1 MKMKYFALILLSCF
15 IAALGINNLR
25 QVSGAQNKPNSPE
38 AREELYRQINIGIA
52 YLEQFKPEEA
62 AKTFKQVTDKDPN
75 FALGQIDLALASY
88 FDAKLPAAEE
98 AARAAIKLMP
108 NSPQAHYILGLVLKN
123 QNSYDEAIKEFTK
136 VVEIDPKDATT
147 NIQIGQIYSAQQ
159 KYEQAIPFYQRGLD
173 NEPYNATAAYNLG
186 TALLRSGKAD
196 EGKKQLAYFSKLRA
210 TNYKAELGN
219 KYGEVGRYAEA
230 VAGTGAEPDLV
241 NKNAPEVK
249 FVDATKEMNLNA
261 NFANKP
267 LSSALNRKLTKAEF
281 EVAKPDLVSAFSSS
295 IGLCDYDA
303 DDKFDV
309 FVTGIGK
316 DNKPFAQLFHNDGGK
331 FSDVTAKSKIT
342 LSNPA
347 SGAVFGD
354 FDNDGKQDIVVFGYN
369 LLTLYKGN
377 GDGSFVDV
385 TANVGLPANNNNAWA
400 LTAAFVD
407 ADHDGDL
414 DLFVGNFA
422 DLNQF
427 PANKTEAVFPDDFS
441 GTPNK
446 LFRNNG
452 EKDGKWSFTD
462 DTEKSGLGGGPN
474 KTTAVVC
481 TDFDNHRDVDF
492 FVVNYGAPVQLFANQ
507 RDGSFKNVFNTSSL
521 AVNGRAMGVAAGDV
535 NKDGFT
541 DFHVVYWEEG
551 ERGYGPPPPNA
562 PAALR
567 DTSFLSDGRGSFSV
581 WPSGTTGTHKFF
593 PALKSLATQYID
605 VDNDGLLDRVL
616 QTDHGIS
623 IEHLKQVTGTG
634 IRIRAGS
641 IPLESNNR
649 GLACGDLNNDGAVD
663 LLMINE
669 KGLLIALKNQSAN
682 KNYIAVSIKALTS
695 NKNGIGTKAILRS
708 GSLQQKL
715 ELYASSPAP
724 AAAGLNFGLGSR
736 TKVDALQL
744 LWPSGIVQS
753 ELDVKVSQLNKFE
766 ELDRKGTS
774 CPILYAWNGSE
785 YSFVTDFMGG
795 CAIGMREAGNTW
807 SVPDTDE
814 YVRVTGE
821 QLKERDGKLSIRM
834 NNQLEEVLFFD
845 AVKLLAV
852 DHPADTEIYP
862 NEKLLPGPPYTP
874 FSIYSVKA
882 PRPPVSALDD
892 KGNNILP
899 LIEKIDQQY
908 PTNFAKLKFKGY
920 SNEHALELDLG
931 KDARNAKRP
940 LLLLSAWI
948 DYADSSSNL
957 AASQAG
963 VTITPPYLQVKNKK
977 GEWQTVIEQMGF
989 PAGLTKTMTVDLT
1002 GKFLSQDSHV
1012 RIVTSMRIFW
1022 DQILVDTTDGKALT
1036 KITKLDPMSADL
1048 HWGGFPR
1055 ELSLDKFGLKA
1066 YNYRTID
1073 QTSPWKAHLGNY
1085 TRYGDVRE
1093 LLLAPEDMYVITR
1106 NGDEMQIDFDATKLP
1121 KLTNG
1126 WKRDYLIYADGFGKD
1141 MDINAARPD
1150 TVGELPF
1157 HKMKSYPYAPGES
1170 YPNDEKHLEY
1180 LRKYNTRSVGVQT
1193 QAMWRGVR

>member
-1 MKMKYFALILLSCF
+1 MKMKYFALLMLSCF

-25 QVSGAQNKPNSPE
+25 QVSGAQTKPISPE

-75 FALGQIDLALASY
+75 FALGQIDLALASF
-88 FDAKLPAAEE
+88 FDAKLPQAEE

-108 NSPQAHYILGLVLKN
+108 NSPHAHYVLGLALKN
-123 QNSYDEAIKEFTK
+123 QNNYDEAIKEFTK

-159 KYEQAIPFYQRGLD
+159 KYEQAIPFYQRSLD

-186 TALLRSGKAD
+186 TALLRSGKTD

-241 NKNAPEVK
+241 NKDAPEVK
-249 FVDATKEMNLNA
+249 FVDVTKEMNFNA
-261 NFANKP
+261 QFANKP

-281 EVAKPDLVSAFSSS
+281 EAAKPDLVSAFSSS

-316 DNKPFAQLFHNDGGK
+316 DKKPFAQLFHNDGGK

-342 LSNPA
+342 LNNPA

-354 FDNDGKQDIVVFGYN
+354 FDNDGKQDMVVFGYN

-385 TANVGLPANNNNAWA
+385 TANVGLPVNNNNSWA

-414 DLFVGNFA
+414 DLFIGNFA

-427 PANKTEAVFPDDFS
+427 PANKSEAIFPDDFA
-441 GTPNK
+441 GTLNK
-446 LFRNNG
+446 FFRNNG

-462 DTEKSGLGGGPN
+462 DTEKSGLGGGAN

-507 RDGSFKNVFNTSSL
+507 RDGSFKD
-521 AVNGRAMGVAAGDV
+521 VAKQVGINETTKALSVGTGDL
-535 NKDGFT
+535 NKDGFS
-541 DFHVVYWEEG
+541 DFYVTHGDNDQDAWYV
-551 ERGYGPPPPNA
+551 
-562 PAALR
+562 
-567 DTSFLSDGRGSFSV
+567 SDGRGGFTRVQHQLFGQKSITLAASV
-581 WPSGTTGTHKFF
+581 CD
-593 PALKSLATQYID
+593 Y
-605 VDNDGLLDRVL
+605 DNDGLLDVITTSQAIL
-616 QTDHGIS
+616 QAKHNNGSNDIFSETDRIPPSS
-623 IEHLKQVTGTG
+623 IEPFNA
-634 IRIRAGS
+634 RA
-641 IPLESNNR
+641 
-649 GLACGDLNNDGAVD
+649 LAVGDVNNDGATD
-663 LLMINE
+663 LIVATREGRVSVYKNE
-669 KGLLIALKNQSAN
+669 SAS
-682 KNYIAVSIKALTS
+682 KNYLALSIKGGTS

-715 ELYASSPAP
+715 ELYACSPAP

-736 TKVDALQL
+736 TKIDALQL

-753 ELDVKVSQLNKFE
+753 ELEVKASQLNKFE

-821 QLKERDGKLSIRM
+821 QLKERDGGKLSIRM
-834 NNQLEEVLFFD
+834 NNQLEEVLYFD

-852 DHPADTEIYP
+852 DHPANTEIYP

-874 FSIYSVKA
+874 FEIYSVKS
-882 PRPPVSALDD
+882 PRPPISAIDD

-899 LIEKIDQQY
+899 QISKIDQQY

-920 SNEHALELDLG
+920 SNEHAMELDLG

>member
-1 MKMKYFALILLSCF
+1 MKMKYFALLMLSCF

-25 QVSGAQNKPNSPE
+25 QVSGAQNKPISPE

-98 AARAAIKLMP
+98 AARTAIKLIP
-108 NSPQAHYILGLVLKN
+108 NSPHAHYILGLVLKN

-186 TALLRSGKAD
+186 TALLRSGKMD

-261 NFANKP
+261 QFANKP

-281 EVAKPDLVSAFSSS
+281 ETAKPDLVSAFSSS

-331 FSDVTAKSKIT
+331 FSDATAKSKIT

-385 TANVGLPANNNNAWA
+385 TANVALPANNNNAWA

-427 PANKTEAVFPDDFS
+427 PVNKTEAIFPDDFA

-452 EKDGKWSFTD
+452 EKDGKWSFAD
-462 DTEKSGLGGGPN
+462 DTEKSGLGGGAN

-507 RDGSFKNVFNTSSL
+507 RDGSFKDVAAEVGINKSIKSL
-521 AVNGRAMGVAAGDV
+521 SVAAGDFD
-535 NKDGFT
+535 KDGYT
-541 DFHVVYWEEG
+541 DFYISELLGPSSALYWTY
-551 ERGYGPPPPNA
+551 R
-562 PAALR
+562 
-567 DTSFLSDGRGSFSV
+567 SDGRGNFREPTGGAGINYHPDHGV
-581 WPSGTTGTHKFF
+581 TTPTIPYQVSKMAQAGD
-593 PALKSLATQYID
+593 Y
-605 VDNDGLLDRVL
+605 DNDGLMDVL
-616 QTDHGIS
+616 SFSGDHLVIQKSLEINGSQSWIS
-623 IEHLKQVTGTG
+623 SIVKNLKPADS
-634 IRIRAGS
+634 RS
-641 IPLESNNR
+641 
-649 GLACGDLNNDGAVD
+649 LATGDLNGDGAID
-663 LLMINE
+663 FITINAD
-669 KGLLIALKNQSAN
+669 GSLIVLRNESVS
-682 KNYIAVSIKALTS
+682 KNYVAVSIKALTS

-753 ELDVKVSQLNKFE
+753 ELEVKLSQLNKFE

-899 LIEKIDQQY
+899 LIEKIDEQY
-908 PTNFAKLKFKGY
+908 PTNFEKLKFKGY
-920 SNEHALELDLG
+920 SNEHAMELDLG
-931 KDARNAKRP
+931 KDAMSAKRP

-1002 GKFLSQDSHV
+1002 GKFLTQDSHV

-1022 DQILVDTTDGKALT
+1022 DQILVDATDGKAPT
-1036 KITKLDPMSADL
+1036 KITKLDPLSADL

-1066 YNYRTID
+1066 YDYRTID
-1073 QTSPWKAHLGNY
+1073 PTSPWKAHLGNY

-1106 NGDEMQIDFDATKLP
+1106 NGDEMQIDFDAKKLP
-1121 KLTNG
+1121 KLPNG

-1170 YPNDEKHLEY
+1170 YPTDEKHLEY